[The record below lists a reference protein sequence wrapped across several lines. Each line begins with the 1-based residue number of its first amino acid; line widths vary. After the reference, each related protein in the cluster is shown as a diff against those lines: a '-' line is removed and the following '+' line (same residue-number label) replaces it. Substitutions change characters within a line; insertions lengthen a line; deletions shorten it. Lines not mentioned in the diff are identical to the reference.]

1 MKFNLE
7 SHVLK
12 LNTLILKY
20 NVMTDPRKGA
30 RSGGGGRFRMAFT
43 MNIEIKYNI

>member
-7 SHVLK
+7 RHVLK

-30 RSGGGGRFRMAFT
+30 RGEGGWGFRMAFT

>member
-7 SHVLK
+7 RHFLK

-30 RSGGGGRFRMAFT
+30 GGGGGGGAF
-43 MNIEIKYNI
+43 EWHLQ

>member
-7 SHVLK
+7 RHFLK

-30 RSGGGGRFRMAFT
+30 GEGGGGFRMAFT

>member
-7 SHVLK
+7 RHFLK

-30 RSGGGGRFRMAFT
+30 GGFRMAFT
-43 MNIEIKYNI
+43 MNIEIKYNM

>member
-7 SHVLK
+7 RHYLK

-30 RSGGGGRFRMAFT
+30 GGGGGLS
-43 MNIEIKYNI
+43 NGIYNEY

>member
-7 SHVLK
+7 RHVLK

-30 RSGGGGRFRMAFT
+30 RGEGGGGLS
-43 MNIEIKYNI
+43 NGIYNEY

>member
-7 SHVLK
+7 RHFLK

-30 RSGGGGRFRMAFT
+30 GGGGGFRMAFT

>member
-7 SHVLK
+7 RHFLK

-30 RSGGGGRFRMAFT
+30 GFRMAFT